1 MNPSRGKLVGMDA
14 QETHAQLVDQLI
26 GLGPLVTGII
36 KGVINEVGLTESQA
50 NLLWLIPPDAGPV
63 PMKQLAARLH
73 CDPSNITLLSA
84 KLEERGLARRAAH
97 PDDGRVRTLVLT
109 PAGRKIRQRLLT
121 NAYTRSPFGALDEKE
136 QSQLLALMTKVLSGY
151 AAERAARSLG

>member
-1 MNPSRGKLVGMDA
+1 MNS
-14 QETHAQLVDQLI
+14 QEIHALLVDQLI
-26 GLGPLVTGII
+26 GLGPLVTGIM
-36 KGVINEVGLTESQA
+36 KGVVDEVGLTESQA

-73 CDPSNITLLSA
+73 CDPSNVTLLAA

-121 NAYTRSPFGALDEKE
+121 NAYTRSPFGTLTEKE
-136 QSQLLALMTKVLSGY
+136 QLQLHTLMAKALSGY
-151 AAERAARSLG
+151 AADRASRTLG